1 MILKARSGKTK
12 KIEYPLIP
20 LKDMVIFPHMIAPF
34 FVGREKTI
42 KAIEEAMNGDRK
54 VFLACQKTK
63 TEDPS
68 EEDIYE
74 WGAVASI
81 LQMLKLP
88 DGTIRVLVEGQ
99 DRAVIKKYVKKA
111 PYFKVQSAAIPD
123 SKALDGGISA
133 LMRALQDS
141 FSKYTIHRT
150 KIPQESIDSIKKA
163 EFPDKLVD
171 LIAAQVALKTEQKI
185 DLIKEQDTQKR
196 LEKLTVLI
204 ESENEIAA
212 LQDKIHTKVKKRLEK
227 NQKDYYLNEQLRE
240 INRQLGKGEDDP
252 TGAKE
257 LENKIQSKDLPQ
269 EVKEK
274 AEKEIKR
281 LTRLGPM
288 SPEAGILRTY
298 IEWINDLPWTEKTED
313 NKDIEEAERIL
324 DEDHYNMKKPKERI
338 LDFLAV
344 RQLKEKMKGPILCFI
359 GPPGTGKTSLG
370 RSVARALGRTFI
382 RISLGGVKDEAEI
395 RGHRKTYVGA
405 LPGKIIQSM
414 KKAGTINPVFMLDEI
429 DKLSSD
435 FRGDPASALLEVLDP
450 EQNGTFM
457 DHYLEVP
464 YDLSNVMFITTANSI
479 HTIPLPLR
487 DRMEVIEIPG
497 YTDLEKL
504 RIAEDF
510 IIPKQVA
517 ENGLEWADI
526 QFQKNATL
534 SIIRNYTMES
544 GVRNLER
551 EIATVIRKI
560 ARRAIKEGYSRAESP
575 PSQQTET
582 GKSTF
587 TAVVTEKGLKN
598 YLGNE
603 RFRENAVSKEARP
616 GMAYGLAWTEMGG
629 MLLPVEVSLL
639 EGKGELIL
647 TGNLGDVMKESA
659 RIALS
664 FLRSQYQAFHINANF
679 QRDTDIHIHVPEG
692 AIPKDGPSAGITL
705 TAAML
710 SAISGITVLPGYTM
724 TGEITLTGRIL
735 PVGGVKEKVLAA
747 YRNNI
752 THVIMPEKNE
762 KDTKEL
768 PKEVLSAI
776 TFIFSD
782 TIKEALLSMF
792 PENSF
797 TIRHLRTG

>member
-1 MILKARSGKTK
+1 MILKGWPGKTK

-20 LKDMVIFPHMIAPF
+20 LKDLVIFPHMIAPF

-63 TEDPS
+63 TEDPA
-68 EEDIYE
+68 EGDIYE
-74 WGAVASI
+74 WGSVASI

-99 DRAVIKKYVKKA
+99 ERAVIKKYVKKT
-111 PYFKVQSAAIPD
+111 PYFKIQSAAVAD
-123 SKALDGGISA
+123 SKEIDDSISA

-141 FSKYTIHRT
+141 FSKYTIHHT
-150 KIPQESIDSIKKA
+150 KVPQESIESIKKA
-163 EFPDKLVD
+163 EFPDKLVN
-171 LIAAQVALKTEQKI
+171 LIAAQVPLKTEQKI
-185 DLIKEQDTQKR
+185 ELVKEHDAHKR
-196 LEKLTVLI
+196 LEMLTVLI
-204 ESENEIAA
+204 ESENEIAS

-227 NQKDYYLNEQLRE
+227 SQKDYYLNEQLRE

-257 LENKIQSKDLPQ
+257 LEKRIQSKDLPE
-269 EVKEK
+269 EVLNK

-298 IEWINDLPWTEKTED
+298 IEWINELPWTEKTED

-324 DEDHYNMKKPKERI
+324 DEDHYDMKKPKDRI

-370 RSVARALGRTFI
+370 RSVSRALGRKFI

-414 KKAGTINPVFMLDEI
+414 KKAETINPVFMLDEI

-450 EQNGTFM
+450 EQNSTFM

-479 HTIPLPLR
+479 HTIPFPLR

-497 YTDLEKL
+497 YTDLEKV

-510 IIPKQVA
+510 IIPKQLA
-517 ENGLEWADI
+517 ENGLDWANI
-526 QFQKNATL
+526 QFQKTATL

-560 ARRAIKEGYSRAESP
+560 ARKAIKEGYPKEEQAEKSR
-575 PSQQTET
+575 
-582 GKSTF
+582 F
-587 TAVVTEKGLKN
+587 TAVITEKGLKN

-603 RFRENAVSKEARP
+603 RFHENAVSKDARP

-664 FLRSQYQAFHINANF
+664 FLRSQYQAFHINADF
-679 QRDTDIHIHVPEG
+679 QHDTDIHIHVPEG

-710 SAISGITVLPGYTM
+710 SAISGITVLPGYAM
-724 TGEITLTGRIL
+724 TGEITLTGRLL
-735 PVGGVKEKVLAA
+735 PIGGVKEKILAA

-762 KDTKEL
+762 KDTQEL
-768 PKEVLSAI
+768 PKEVLSSI
-776 TFIFSD
+776 TFIFFD
-782 TIKEALLSMF
+782 TIKEALVSLF